1 MPYANQTQVS
11 EARSRAEIEQVI
23 RKHLGREAAFSY
35 GSMPGRAAIQFSAY
49 GRQIRFELP
58 LPSQTDAAEHAGR
71 HYKGR
76 QCRKPTVAEMSAW
89 LEAEDRRRWR
99 CLLLIIKGKLEAVAL
114 RIELLESATDAERAS
129 AFEQEFLASVV
140 VQGKDGVVRSL
151 YEAIQGA
158 SMGGQKLLPEV
169 QP

>member
-1 MPYANQTQVS
+1 MPYASNTRVS
-11 EARSRAEIEQVI
+11 ESRSRAEIEEVI
-23 RKHLGREAAFSY
+23 RKHLGRAASFSY
-35 GSMPGRAAIQFSAY
+35 GTMPGRAAIQFSAY

-58 LPSQTDAAEHAGR
+58 LPSQEDAAAHAGR
-71 HYKGR
+71 TYKGK

-114 RIELLESATDAERAS
+114 RIELLEISTDAAKAS

-140 VQGKDGVVRSL
+140 VQDKDGVQRSL
-151 YEAIQGA
+151 YEAIRGA
-158 SMGGQKLLPEV
+158 SMGGQQLLPEIKE
-169 QP
+169 

>member
-23 RKHLGREAAFSY
+23 RKYLGRGAAFSY

-49 GRQIRFELP
+49 SRQIRFELP
-58 LPSQTDAAEHAGR
+58 LPSQADAAEHAGR

-76 QCRKPTVAEMSAW
+76 QCRKPTISEMDAW

-99 CLLLIIKGKLEAVAL
+99 CLLLAACF
-114 RIELLESATDAERAS
+114 SSSRAS
-129 AFEQEFLASVV
+129 S
-140 VQGKDGVVRSL
+140 KRSL
-151 YEAIQGA
+151 SE
-158 SMGGQKLLPEV
+158 SSFWKVPRMPRRRV
-169 QP
+169 PSSRSSWPV